1 MRFKILIFSLLF
13 STSIFASNKDTTVVF
28 DSHQINNDLD
38 SLLRLWY
45 VQLAYETP
53 QNFVQ
58 ADSTELINL
67 SDSIIIDRLQKI
79 EKEFVLTYNDRVSA
93 FINMYANKRRR
104 QVASMLDLSTYYFP
118 IFEET
123 LDKYNVPLELK
134 YLPIIESALNQ
145 RAVSRAGATG
155 LWQFMYLTGK
165 QYKLEINT
173 YVDERKDPRK
183 STEAAARFLSDLYKI
198 YGDWQLV
205 IAAYNCGPGNV
216 NKAIRRSGG
225 KRNFWE
231 IYNWLPRET
240 RGYVPAFIAA
250 HYIFEYHNEHQIY
263 KKDLNFISVTDTIM
277 ITKKLHL
284 QQVADVLKIDIEKLR
299 DLNPQ
304 YSKDIIPA
312 KNKAYQLRLP
322 FDKTAEFITLQDS
335 IYKYKDTIF
344 FNPSRPVITPANYQ
358 ASKYVAP
365 LPSKDMVAVTYTIK
379 AGDNVGFIADWF
391 DVGLSNLKY
400 WNNIGRRNLI
410 RGGQKLTIYVHKS
423 KAAKYKKIDKMSFAQ
438 KQAMIGKTVETEK
451 KSTPAIKDNYKGNY
465 VYYTVRSG
473 DNFWTI
479 ARKYPGIS
487 NTDIMKLNHISDA
500 GSLKVGQ
507 KLKIKRKS

>member
-1 MRFKILIFSLLF
+1 MQFKIILISLLL
-13 STSIFASNKDTTVVF
+13 STSVFSSNKDTTIVF
-28 DSHQINNDLD
+28 DSYQINDDLD

-45 VQLAYETP
+45 VQLAYDNTQEYIK
-53 QNFVQ
+53 
-58 ADSTELINL
+58 ADSSKLINI
-67 SDSIIIDRLQKI
+67 SDSIIIERLQKI
-79 EKEFVLTYNDRVSA
+79 EKEFALTYNDKVSA
-93 FINMYANKRRR
+93 FINMYANKRRK
-104 QVASMLDLSTYYFP
+104 QVESMLDLSSYYFP
-118 IFEET
+118 IFEQS
-123 LDKYNVPLELK
+123 LNAHNIPLELK

-173 YVDERKDPRK
+173 YVDERKDPVK
-183 STEAAARFLSDLYKI
+183 STEAAARFLKDLYKI

-225 KRNFWE
+225 KQTFWE

-250 HYIFEYHNEHQIY
+250 HYIFEYHNQHQIY
-263 KKDLNFISVTDTIM
+263 KKNLEFPLVTDTIM
-277 ITKKLHL
+277 INQKLHL
-284 QQVADVLKIDIEKLR
+284 KQVAEVLKIDIEKLR

-304 YSKDIIPA
+304 YTKDIIPA
-312 KNKAYQLRLP
+312 KNKSYQLRLP
-322 FDKTAEFITLQDS
+322 FDKTAEFISLQDS
-335 IYKYKDTIF
+335 IYLYKYTIF
-344 FNPSRPVITPANYQ
+344 FNPKSPVITPAKYQ
-358 ASKYVAP
+358 SSKYVAP
-365 LPSKDMVAVTYTIK
+365 PPSKDMVAIIYHVK
-379 AGDNVGFIADWF
+379 DGDNVGFIADWF
-391 DVGLSNLKY
+391 GVGLSNLKY

-423 KAAKYKKIDKMSFAQ
+423 KAEKYKKIDKMSFAK
-438 KQAMIGKTVETEK
+438 KQAMIGKTVEPK
-451 KSTPAIKDNYKGNY
+451 PKSTQTIEDKYKGNY
-465 VYYTVRSG
+465 VYYTVKSG
-473 DNFWTI
+473 DNFWSI
-479 ARKYPGIS
+479 AKKYPSIS
-487 NTDIMKLNHISDA
+487 NTDIMKLNKITDA